1 MKKDNLLFQLDL
13 LEGLLN
19 KAKDQEKTPSTRLK
33 RTKYA
38 VEKRSTV
45 QDQQSLIRQINDL
58 KSQLVD
64 RKFHFTTVQ
73 ISRALKSAYST
84 EKLKIRKRKDRLK
97 PEEQITKGLVLDK
110 EAEILETKTKDQT
123 SIFHPSK
130 LSIIVIG
137 RFLKRTFGRNG
148 MPVFFSSEL
157 LQMIE
162 NATKTVFEAT
172 ENNVFARL
180 CALTNVKNALND
192 LKANI
197 ERIDTGERQKAPAS
211 STDTKNKVKN
221 EAKKK
226 AEDYEEGEEEDDSDD
241 SDAHGDGDKDD
252 SDSDDDLSQYA
263 GMVANSDSEDS
274 EDEDGDDGHTGH
286 KKNSSSSDDDDSD
299 KEKSTLNDPFFS
311 TELPTLASGYISGS
325 DDEDNYDYDNDAQVK
340 SITSERKNRR
350 GQRAR
355 RRIWELKYGRK
366 ANHVIKEKQDYQ
378 AKREQKQ
385 KDFEARE
392 AKRKEKALKQAHAG
406 IEAPSQRIV
415 PNEKGSFNAK
425 TSTGAKR
432 KETADGP
439 LHPSWEAKKK
449 QKASA
454 QFEGKKVKFD

>member
-13 LEGLLN
+13 LEGLLS
-19 KAKDQEKTPSTRLK
+19 KAKDQEKTVSTRLK

-38 VEKRSTV
+38 VEKRSTE
-45 QDQQSLIRQINDL
+45 QEDQQSLIRQINDI

-64 RKFHFTTVQ
+64 RKSHFTTVQ

-97 PEEQITKGLVLDK
+97 PEDLAAKGPVLDK
-110 EAEILETKTKDQT
+110 EAEILETKTKDQN
-123 SIFHPSK
+123 SIFHFSK
-130 LSIIVIG
+130 LSVIVIG

-148 MPVFFSSEL
+148 MPLFFSPEL
-157 LQMIE
+157 VQLIE
-162 NATKTVFEAT
+162 NASATAFDPT

-180 CALTNVKNALND
+180 CALTNVKNALNE

-197 ERIDTGERQKAPAS
+197 ERIDTGERQKTSA
-211 STDTKNKVKN
+211 DVKN
-221 EAKKK
+221 NSIEKASEKAGDFEADSVDN
-226 AEDYEEGEEEDDSDD
+226 EDEDSDD
-241 SDAHGDGDKDD
+241 EM
-252 SDSDDDLSQYA
+252 SQYA
-263 GMVANSDSEDS
+263 GMVANSDTEESDKEEDEKQQMIIKKKADENEDS
-274 EDEDGDDGHTGH
+274 ENEDPEDDES
-286 KKNSSSSDDDDSD
+286 N
-299 KEKSTLNDPFFS
+299 LNDPFFS

-355 RRIWELKYGRK
+355 RRIWELKYGKK

-392 AKRKEKALKQAHAG
+392 AKRKEKAAKQTQAG
-406 IEAPSQRIV
+406 IEPHSER
-415 PNEKGSFNAK
+415 PRSNERRGDHKAISGSSA
-425 TSTGAKR
+425 GAKR
-432 KETADGP
+432 KETAEGP